1 MMKREGESVFRVQGA
16 VHFLISLRHNLT
28 ELSNQDADEEMRRW
42 AEPEQSWRVP
52 PAAQRYYLSQLWPS
66 EPSQNCPVQEES
78 ASYHSGAITERDA
91 FKDIVTPDENPPLS
105 QTFQSISP
113 FQHASWRLS
122 GPLGVSQ
129 RRATSGGVVSG
140 CPRTRLTR
148 QDGLCN
154 LTSAGWRPWSA
165 SCVFRHLLYLTST
178 ISHRFTLWNTSSGVT
193 ELSKPVHLG
202 DVILL
207 PAWVWP
213 WLVVC
218 HLPSVAVSCSTHIRH
233 NLHLW
238 PAGWGA
244 AGVGAGDHGLKP
256 QEAL

>member
-1 MMKREGESVFRVQGA
+1 MREDRCSESRAPFTSWSAYDTMSLNYPIRTQTRKWGDGQSLSKADASLQPLSVIISVNFDPVSRAKTVLCRKSQ
-16 VHFLISLRHNLT
+16 HLIT
-28 ELSNQDADEEMRRW
+28 
-42 AEPEQSWRVP
+42 
-52 PAAQRYYLSQLWPS
+52 AAQSPNGMRS
-66 EPSQNCPVQEES
+66 
-78 ASYHSGAITERDA
+78 R
-91 FKDIVTPDENPPLS
+91 TPDENPPLS
-105 QTFQSISP
+105 QTFQSILP
-113 FQHASWRLS
+113 FQHASWRFS

-154 LTSAGWRPWSA
+154 LTSSEWRPWSA
-165 SCVFRHLLYLTST
+165 SGVFRHLLFLIST

-218 HLPSVAVSCSTHIRH
+218 HLPSIPVSCSTHIRH

-244 AGVGAGDHGLKP
+244 AGVGAGDHGLKR